1 MTQIEGARALV
12 TGATGG
18 LGHAITEALR
28 QHGAEVVVT
37 GRRADVLERIAAETG
52 TRPVVGDLS
61 ERADTARILQEA
73 GDIDILVANAALPG
87 SGRLEDWTEE
97 QVDRIIEVNL
107 TSPIQMTRL
116 LLPQLLARGRGH
128 FVFISSLSGK
138 AGTKAASMYS
148 ATKFGLR
155 GFAASLRCDL
165 HGTDLGCSTIFPG
178 FVRDA
183 GMFADSGATLPRG
196 VGTVSPAQVA
206 AAVIKAL
213 RTNKAEIDVAPI
225 TLKLGA
231 LIGGVAPGISSSAQA
246 RLDRGLSDQMIP
258 AQSEKR

>member
-18 LGHAITEALR
+18 LGRAITEALR
-28 QHGAEVVVT
+28 EHGAEVVIS
-37 GRRADVLERIAAETG
+37 GRRADALEVVAKETG
-52 TRPVVGDLS
+52 SRPVVGDLAV
-61 ERADTARILQEA
+61 RADTVRILQEA
-73 GDIDILVANAALPG
+73 GEVDILVANAALPG

-97 QVDRIIEVNL
+97 QIDRLIEVNL
-107 TSPIQMTRL
+107 SSPILMTRL
-116 LLPQLLARGRGH
+116 LLPQLLSRGRGH
-128 FVFISSLSGK
+128 FLFISSLSGK

-148 ATKFGLR
+148 ASKFGLR

-165 HGTDLGCSTIFPG
+165 YGTDIGCSTISPG

-213 RTNKAEIDVAPI
+213 RTNRAEIDVAPI

-231 LIGGVAPGISSSAQA
+231 LIGGLAPGISSSAQS
-246 RLDRGLSDQMIP
+246 RLDRGLSDRMTA